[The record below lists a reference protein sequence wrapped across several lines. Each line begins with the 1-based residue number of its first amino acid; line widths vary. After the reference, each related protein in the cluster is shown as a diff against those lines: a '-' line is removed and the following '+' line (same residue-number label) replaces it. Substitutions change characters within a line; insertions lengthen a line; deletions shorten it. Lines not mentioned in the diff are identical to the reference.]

1 MRARGRFGLTLE
13 PYGSLETIIALPGRH
28 DRFEV
33 VSVRA
38 RNSGD
43 RDSAVRRKTRASP
56 EAGRRARAP
65 ALSPLQ
71 WPRMKI
77 LVVGGGG
84 REHAL
89 CASLHKSSLVE
100 EILCAP
106 GNPGIAEVADCL
118 PVEAGDIVE
127 IADLAEKLRV
137 DLTVV
142 GPELPL
148 SLGIV
153 DEFIKRELPIFG
165 PTRLAAQIETS
176 KVFSKEFFWRH
187 GIPTAEA
194 TICQTADEARKA
206 VHRYGFPAV
215 LKADGLAGG
224 KGVLIV
230 ETDEDA
236 DRALRLFF
244 QERVFG
250 AAGDRIVVEEFLRGQ
265 ESSFLALFDGEV
277 AVPLPTARDYKK
289 VYDGDRGPNTGGMG
303 AHSPAGVLNAETASQ
318 VLKEILW
325 PTFRGL
331 QAEGRSYR
339 GVLYAG
345 LMITD
350 SGPKVLEYNARF
362 GDPETEVIL
371 PRVTSDMAA
380 VLLAAARGGLE
391 KFLPLG
397 VKSEACVGVVLCAD
411 GLSREPR
418 EGPSDH
424 GPGGS
429 GAHAGRRD
437 LSRGNRA
444 RRGPPRHRRR
454 PRSRRHGDR
463 GVHDRSR
470 DPRLRRGRPD
480 PLRGQTDA
488 PRHRRGRNPA
498 EPGVD
503 RLFRRTALVHWFAG
517 AGAE

>member
-1 MRARGRFGLTLE
+1 
-13 PYGSLETIIALPGRH
+13 
-28 DRFEV
+28 
-33 VSVRA
+33 
-38 RNSGD
+38 
-43 RDSAVRRKTRASP
+43 
-56 EAGRRARAP
+56 
-65 ALSPLQ
+65 
-71 WPRMKI
+71 MKI

-118 PVEAGDIVE
+118 PVAAGDSVE

-153 DEFIKRELPIFG
+153 DEFTKRELPIFG
-165 PTRLAAQIETS
+165 PSRLAAQIETS
-176 KVFSKEFFWRH
+176 KVFSKEFFRRH

-194 TICQTADEARKA
+194 AVCQTAEEARKA
-206 VHRYGFPAV
+206 IQKFGFPVV

-230 ETDEDA
+230 ESADDA
-236 DRALRLFF
+236 QRALRLFF

-250 AAGDRIVVEEFLRGQ
+250 AAGDRIIVEEFLRGQ
-265 ESSFLALFDGEV
+265 EASFLALFDGEV
-277 AVPLPTARDYKK
+277 VVPLPTARDYKK

-303 AHSPAGVLNAETASQ
+303 AHSPAGVLNADTASQ
-318 VLKEILW
+318 VLKDILW
-325 PTFRGL
+325 PTLRGL
-331 QAEGRSYR
+331 QAEGRGFR

-371 PRVTSDMAA
+371 PRVTTDVAD
-380 VLLAAARGGLE
+380 VLLAAARGGLDR
-391 KFLPLG
+391 FLPLE
-397 VKSEACVGVVLCAD
+397 VKSEACVGVVLCAGGYPGNHERGHPIT
-411 GLSREPR
+411 GLAEAARM
-418 EGPSDH
+418 
-424 GPGGS
+424 PGVEIF
-429 GAHAGRRD
+429 HAGTARDNDRLVTAGGRVLVGTAMAASMTEAAARAYDAADRIHFEGKQLRRD
-437 LSRGNRA
+437 IAAGGIRPSRI
-444 RRGPPRHRRR
+444 
-454 PRSRRHGDR
+454 
-463 GVHDRSR
+463 
-470 DPRLRRGRPD
+470 
-480 PLRGQTDA
+480 
-488 PRHRRGRNPA
+488 
-498 EPGVD
+498 
-503 RLFRRTALVHWFAG
+503 
-517 AGAE
+517 